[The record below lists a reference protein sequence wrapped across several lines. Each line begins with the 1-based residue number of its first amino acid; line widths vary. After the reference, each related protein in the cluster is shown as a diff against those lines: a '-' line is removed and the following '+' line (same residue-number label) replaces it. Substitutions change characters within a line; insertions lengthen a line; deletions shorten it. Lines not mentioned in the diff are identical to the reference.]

1 VLSFAGRT
9 IAVVALCLAVG
20 LHWLT
25 LQSAAWTAMMFRNVT
40 QVSFCQAVKRTFDGA
55 HPCSLCHIVNKGKA
69 SDQKRDAQTSS
80 AKIDLVCVSRL
91 IRLSPDSESIRYA
104 TSQIEISETGQSP
117 PVPPPRLAQG

>member
-9 IAVVALCLAVG
+9 IVVVALCLAVG

-25 LQSAAWTAMMFRNVT
+25 LQSVAWTAMMLRNVT

-69 SDQKRDAQTSS
+69 SDQKRDAQISS
-80 AKIDLVCVSRL
+80 AKIDLAFISRV
-91 IRLSPDSESIRYA
+91 IRLLPQRMPFQYA
-104 TSQIEISETGQSP
+104 TLEVRLSDTNHSP
-117 PVPPPRLAQG
+117 PSPPPRAELA